1 MTDDIDKDDFDALL
15 EMARDKTAAG
25 RARLVS
31 ATSDLFSQSNDV
43 LTDHERI
50 LMSDILRRLLH
61 DAEMSVR
68 RELSN
73 KLAAMDN
80 VPHDLIIALANDE
93 IEVAHPI
100 LEKSELLHDTDL
112 VEIIRHRTMQ
122 HQLSIAMRRSVSEGV
137 ADALVENGDEDVIK
151 ALLENTNA
159 HISKATMEYL
169 VEQAKRVDSYQNPI
183 LHRPDLDPELA
194 KSMYWWVSAALRK
207 YVVDRFDI
215 DPTQLDEMLD
225 NAVTDITAREAETGV
240 NLSKAGVLV
249 QRLAAAGRITPETMI
264 RVLRQGEI
272 PLFEAMFAE
281 RSELR
286 PKLLKRILF
295 EPGGEA
301 LAVACRGIEFPKD
314 DFATIF
320 MLTRKALFG
329 ERVMHPSELN
339 RVLELYDRVSLEA
352 AQAMLSRWQRDPDYL
367 DAMRI
372 LSSEDS
378 DSPGANGSGPSDSD
392 GNSESS

>member
-1 MTDDIDKDDFDALL
+1 MTDDSHKDDFDALL

-25 RARLVS
+25 RARLAS
-31 ATSDLFSQSNDV
+31 ATSDLFSQSNEV
-43 LTDHERI
+43 LTDHERV

-61 DAEMSVR
+61 DAEMEVR

-80 VPHDLIIALANDE
+80 VPHDLIVALANDE

-112 VEIIRHRTMQ
+112 VEIIRHRTLQ

-207 YVVDRFDI
+207 YVVEHFDI
-215 DPTQLDEMLD
+215 DATQLDESLD
-225 NAVTDITAREAETGV
+225 TSVTEITARESEAGV
-240 NLSKAGVLV
+240 NDSKANELA
-249 QRLAAAGRITPETMI
+249 RRIAAAERITSETMI
-264 RVLRQGEI
+264 RALRRGEI

-281 RSELR
+281 CSGVRLR
-286 PKLLKRILF
+286 LIQRILF

-301 LAVACRGIEFPKD
+301 LAVACKGLDMVKD

-320 MLTRKALFG
+320 MLTRKARFSD
-329 ERVMHPSELN
+329 RVFHPSELN
-339 RVLELYDRVSLEA
+339 RVLELYDRVGLEA
-352 AQAMLSRWQRDPDYL
+352 AQAMLGRWQRDPDYL

-378 DSPGANGSGPSDSD
+378 DSPGSEGGGPADSN